1 MSPMNRRTF
10 LGSAAVGV
18 GSLALPGTRAEA
30 NPSAGRANSAQPT
43 PAASDVVVVGAGAF
57 GGWTALYLREMGV
70 NVTLVDAYGAGNARA
85 SSGGETRQIR
95 AGYANQEYYTR
106 WVVEAFARWKKR
118 QVEWG
123 RSLFFET
130 GQIQLAQEWTTS
142 LKETQTVLDRVGVA
156 TQVLTRDDVVRRFP
170 QVNAEGINL
179 GVFTPGTGV
188 LKAREGCQAVA
199 DAFQKSGGRFTI
211 ARASLGK
218 QTGGKLQDVTLSNGQ
233 SIAAQS
239 FVFAVGP
246 WLPKVFPDVMANKM
260 RTPRQLELFYG
271 TPPGDERFTYPNF
284 PNWAVGG
291 AYGFPSIEGRGFKVA
306 MEGHLL
312 VDPDTQQR
320 VPTAEEL
327 AKGREF
333 VARWFPLLKDQPLI
347 ESKVCQYEMSVD
359 SNFIVQRH
367 PALENVW
374 LVGGGSGHGY
384 KHGIVLGEYV
394 ANRVLGKPTDPALE
408 PIFRL
413 KTEAFS

>member
-1 MSPMNRRTF
+1 MNRRRF
-10 LGSAAVGV
+10 LGTAAAGV
-18 GSLALPGTRAEA
+18 GSLALPGARAQA
-30 NPSAGRANSAQPT
+30 RAAARQASAAQPISAGA
-43 PAASDVVVVGAGAF
+43 DVVVVGAGAF

-70 NVTLVDAYGAGNARA
+70 DVTMVDAYGAGNARA

-95 AGYANQEYYTR
+95 AGYAVQEYYTR
-106 WVVEAFARWKKR
+106 WVVDAFARWKKR
-118 QVEWG
+118 QAEWG

-142 LKETQTVLDRVGVA
+142 LKETQTVLDRVGVE
-156 TQVLTRDDVVRRFP
+156 TQVLTHADVVRRFP

-179 GVFTPGTGV
+179 GVYTPGTGV

-199 DAFQKSGGRFTI
+199 DAFQKAGGRFAI
-211 ARASLGK
+211 ARASLGR
-218 QTGGKLQDVTLSNGQ
+218 QAGGKLQDVTLSNGQ
-233 SIAAQS
+233 TIAAQS

-260 RTPRQLELFYG
+260 RSPRMLELFFG

-306 MEGHLL
+306 LEGTQL

-320 VPTAEEL
+320 VLTPEEV

-394 ANRVLGKPTDPALE
+394 ANRVQGKPTDPALE
-408 PIFRL
+408 PVFKL
-413 KTEAFS
+413 KAETFS

>member
-1 MSPMNRRTF
+1 MNRRRF
-10 LGSAAVGV
+10 LRSAAAGV
-18 GSLALPGTRAEA
+18 STLALPPAQAQAIARHADA
-30 NPSAGRANSAQPT
+30 AQPT
-43 PAASDVVVVGAGAF
+43 AAGTEVVVVGAGAF

-95 AGYANQEYYTR
+95 AGYADQEYYTR
-106 WVVEAFARWKKR
+106 WVVDAFARWKKR
-118 QVEWG
+118 QAEWG
-123 RSLFFET
+123 RTLFFET
-130 GQIQLAQEWTTS
+130 GQITLAAEWS
-142 LKETQTVLDRVGVA
+142 KGLKDQQTVLDRVGVE
-156 TQVLTRDDVVRRFP
+156 TQVLTRADVLRRFP
-170 QVNAEGINL
+170 QVNAEGIEL
-179 GVFTPGTGV
+179 GIYTPGTGV

-199 DAFQKSGGRFTI
+199 DAFQKAGGRFAI
-211 ARASLGK
+211 ARASLGR
-218 QTGGKLQDVTLSNGQ
+218 QAGGKLQDVTLSSGQ
-233 SIAAQS
+233 AVAAQS

-260 RTPRQLELFYG
+260 RSPRMLELFFG

-306 MEGHLL
+306 LEGTQL
-312 VDPDTQQR
+312 VDPDSQQR
-320 VPTAEEL
+320 VLTPEEV

-333 VARWFPLLKDQPLI
+333 VARWFPLLKDQPLV

-394 ANRVLGKPTDPALE
+394 ANRVLGKPTDPSLE
-408 PIFRL
+408 PIFTL
-413 KTEAFS
+413 KPATFS

>member
-1 MSPMNRRTF
+1 MNRRTF
-10 LGSAAVGV
+10 LGTAAAGV
-18 GSLALPGTRAEA
+18 GTLALPRARAQASVEA
-30 NPSAGRANSAQPT
+30 RQASSPQPT
-43 PAASDVVVVGAGAF
+43 STSADVVVVGAGAF

-70 NVTLVDAYGAGNARA
+70 NVTMVDAYGAGNARA

-106 WVVEAFARWKKR
+106 WVVEAFARWKRR
-118 QVEWG
+118 QAEWG
-123 RSLFFET
+123 RTLFYET
-130 GQIQLAQEWTTS
+130 GQIALAQEWTKS
-142 LKETQTVLDRVGVA
+142 LKETQTVLDRVGVE
-156 TQVLTRDDVVRRFP
+156 THVLTHADVVRRFP
-170 QVNAEGINL
+170 QVNAEGITL
-179 GVFTPGTGV
+179 GVYTPGTGV

-199 DAFQKSGGRFTI
+199 DAFQRNGGRFTI
-211 ARASLGK
+211 ARASLGR
-218 QTGGKLQDVTLSNGQ
+218 QAGGKLQDVALSNGQ
-233 SIAAQS
+233 TIAAPS

-246 WLPKVFPDVMANKM
+246 WLPKVFPDVMANKL

-284 PNWAVGG
+284 PNWSVGG

-306 MEGHLL
+306 LEGTLI

-320 VPTAEEL
+320 VPTPEEI

-359 SNFIVQRH
+359 ANFIVQRH

-384 KHGIVLGEYV
+384 KHGIMLGEYV
-394 ANRVLGKPTDPALE
+394 ANRVLDKPTAPALE
-408 PIFRL
+408 PIFKL
-413 KTEAFS
+413 KPETFS

>member
-1 MSPMNRRTF
+1 MNRRTF
-10 LGSAAVGV
+10 LETAAAGV
-18 GSLALPGTRAEA
+18 GTLALPGGRAQA
-30 NPSAGRANSAQPT
+30 DTAARQPRPASAGASA
-43 PAASDVVVVGAGAF
+43 DVVVVGAGAF

-95 AGYANQEYYTR
+95 AGYASQEYYTR

-118 QVEWG
+118 QADWG

-130 GQIQLAQEWTTS
+130 GQIQLAEGWTTS
-142 LKETQTVLDRVGVA
+142 LKETQTVLDRLGVE
-156 TQVLTRDDVVRRFP
+156 TQVLTRADVVRRFP

-179 GVFTPGTGV
+179 GVYTPGTGV

-211 ARASLGK
+211 ARASLGR
-218 QTGGKLQDVTLSNGQ
+218 QAGGKLQEVTLSSGQ
-233 SIAAQS
+233 TIAAQS

-260 RTPRQLELFYG
+260 RSPRMLELFFG

-306 MEGHLL
+306 LEGTQL

-320 VPTAEEL
+320 IATPEEI

-333 VARWFPLLKDQPLI
+333 VARWFPLLKDQPLV

-367 PALENVW
+367 PSLENVW

-394 ANRVLGKPTDPALE
+394 AHRVLGKATDPTLE
-408 PIFRL
+408 PIFKL
-413 KTEAFS
+413 KPETFS

>member
-1 MSPMNRRTF
+1 MNRRTF
-10 LGSAAVGV
+10 LGTAATGV
-18 GSLALPGTRAEA
+18 GTLALPRARAQASAEA
-30 NPSAGRANSAQPT
+30 RQASSPQPPGASA
-43 PAASDVVVVGAGAF
+43 DVVVVGAGAF

-70 NVTLVDAYGAGNARA
+70 NVTMVDAYGAGNARA

-95 AGYANQEYYTR
+95 AGYASQEYYTR
-106 WVVEAFARWKKR
+106 WVVDAFARWKKR
-118 QVEWG
+118 QAEWG

-130 GQIQLAQEWTTS
+130 GQIQLAPEWTTS
-142 LKETQTVLDRVGVA
+142 LKETQTVLDRVGVE
-156 TQVLTRDDVVRRFP
+156 TQVLTHADVVRRFP

-179 GVFTPGTGV
+179 GVYTPGTGV

-211 ARASLGK
+211 ARASLGR
-218 QTGGKLQDVTLSNGQ
+218 QAGGKLQDVALSNGQ
-233 SIAAQS
+233 TIAAQS

-260 RTPRQLELFYG
+260 RSPRMTEMFYG

-306 MEGHLL
+306 LEGTLL

-320 VPTAEEL
+320 VLTPEEI

-333 VARWFPLLKDQPLI
+333 VAKWFPLLKDQPLI

-367 PALENVW
+367 PGLENVW

-384 KHGIVLGEYV
+384 KHGIMLGEYV

-408 PIFRL
+408 PIFKL
-413 KTEAFS
+413 KAKTFS

>member
-1 MSPMNRRTF
+1 MNRRRF
-10 LGSAAVGV
+10 LGTAAAGV
-18 GSLALPGTRAEA
+18 GSLALPGARAQA
-30 NPSAGRANSAQPT
+30 GAAARHPSAAQPT
-43 PAASDVVVVGAGAF
+43 GAGADVVVVGAGAF

-70 NVTLVDAYGAGNARA
+70 DVTMVDAYGAGNARA

-95 AGYANQEYYTR
+95 AGYASQEYYTR
-106 WVVEAFARWKKR
+106 WVVDAFARWKKR
-118 QVEWG
+118 QAEWG

-130 GQIQLAQEWTTS
+130 GQIQLAQEWTTN
-142 LKETQTVLDRVGVA
+142 LKETQTVLDRVGVE
-156 TQVLTRDDVVRRFP
+156 TQILTHADVVRRFP

-179 GVFTPGTGV
+179 GVYTPGTGV

-199 DAFQKSGGRFTI
+199 DAFQKAGGRFAI
-211 ARASLGK
+211 ARASLGR
-218 QTGGKLQDVTLSNGQ
+218 QAGGTLQDVTLSNGQ
-233 SIAAQS
+233 TVAAQS

-246 WLPKVFPDVMANKM
+246 WLPKVFPDLMASKM
-260 RTPRQLELFYG
+260 RSPRMLELFFG

-284 PNWAVGG
+284 PNWAVAG

-306 MEGHLL
+306 LEGTQL

-320 VPTAEEL
+320 VPTPEEI

-394 ANRVLGKPTDPALE
+394 ANRVTGKPTDPALE

-413 KTEAFS
+413 KAGTFS